1 MLAVARPPAAGHCL
15 LHPAWP
21 ARGSATSERRAA
33 MLLLARRA
41 RPALWARPARELR
54 LASALRGASGGA
66 AAQRARWRAGWQVCR
81 SASSA
86 HDGTD
91 VDIADRGRARQVD
104 LAEAL
109 ADLDELV
116 GARGSGGSLVGVLG
130 DPSDGGVTDPDEQRG
145 AEELTDLLAMV
156 RQRDEP
162 EEAAKGEEWGAG
174 GEADL
179 SDSSR
184 DALTTSVR
192 SRTRVELAKALRQEE
207 IEDARARYNKK
218 RWARNWVVKRTA
230 ELHRRKADAAEVEQA
245 IQEMITRGDQPT
257 VVTYNTLI
265 AACGRSKSAV
275 RSSDAKR
282 AYKAFVEMKRRGLV
296 PAASTYS
303 TLLTT
308 LSRAG
313 SGGRLSSAR
322 ARSSAAARIEAAARG
337 EGSFFVLLRFHYSF
351 WCCVSNNAPLCNDRA
366 YDVACR

>member
-1 MLAVARPPAAGHCL
+1 
-15 LHPAWP
+15 
-21 ARGSATSERRAA
+21 
-33 MLLLARRA
+33 
-41 RPALWARPARELR
+41 
-54 LASALRGASGGA
+54 
-66 AAQRARWRAGWQVCR
+66 
-81 SASSA
+81 
-86 HDGTD
+86 
-91 VDIADRGRARQVD
+91 
-104 LAEAL
+104 
-109 ADLDELV
+109 
-116 GARGSGGSLVGVLG
+116 
-130 DPSDGGVTDPDEQRG
+130 
-145 AEELTDLLAMV
+145 
-156 RQRDEP
+156 
-162 EEAAKGEEWGAG
+162 
-174 GEADL
+174 
-179 SDSSR
+179 
-184 DALTTSVR
+184 
-192 SRTRVELAKALRQEE
+192 VELAKALRQEE